1 MQCYVFGAGAFS
13 CLPVLSSITVTFTG
27 GTKRPLPLF
36 AGQFTQV
43 ISCASVCLSERD
55 TRTLFVKNLPYSA
68 TADDLK
74 EVFEDAVDIR
84 VPPGQNS
91 SNRG

>member
-1 MQCYVFGAGAFS
+1 M
-13 CLPVLSSITVTFTG
+13 T
-27 GTKRPLPLF
+27 LF
-36 AGQFTQV
+36 DYEDF
-43 ISCASVCLSERD
+43 ASVFSDRSKLIGYASFCPPERD

-84 VPPGQNS
+84 VPQGQNG

>member
-1 MQCYVFGAGAFS
+1 MFADQ
-13 CLPVLSSITVTFTG
+13 L
-27 GTKRPLPLF
+27 TKL
-36 AGQFTQV
+36 
-43 ISCASVCLSERD
+43 INCASICPSERD

-84 VPPGQNS
+84 VPQGQNG